1 MPTKSN
7 MDDFD
12 PVHLK
17 HANKKLDR
25 HVLSAHL
32 HKATNDT
39 YKKEIFK
46 ESLWDKF
53 VGLFRR

>member
-1 MPTKSN
+1 